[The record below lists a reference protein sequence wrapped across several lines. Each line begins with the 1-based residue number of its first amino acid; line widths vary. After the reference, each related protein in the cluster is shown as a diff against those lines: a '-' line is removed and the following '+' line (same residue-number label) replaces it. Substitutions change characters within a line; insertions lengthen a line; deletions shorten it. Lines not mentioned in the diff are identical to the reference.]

1 LESFIPIIISVLA
14 LLATLYQLY
23 LQRVHDEKSLKP
35 LPQIDFMDR
44 GNLLYVHV
52 QNNGVGPLIIEKL
65 IFTKDKK
72 TFTRIDECLDIDTKA
87 YDHVEITSLNKKVV
101 MPGSFLEV
109 FSREFDENMENEM
122 AYYRSQLSNLEL
134 KVEGVDIYDN
144 KIIVAKSFKWF
155 ARHIGKPE
163 PLIAG

>member
-1 LESFIPIIISVLA
+1 
-14 LLATLYQLY
+14 
-23 LQRVHDEKSLKP
+23 
-35 LPQIDFMDR
+35 
-44 GNLLYVHV
+44 
-52 QNNGVGPLIIEKL
+52 
-65 IFTKDKK
+65 
-72 TFTRIDECLDIDTKA
+72 
-87 YDHVEITSLNKKVV
+87 